1 MGEPGGHY
9 RKWNDPGTE
18 RQILHD
24 LIHIGCL
31 AKADSYKH
39 RAGQKPGRAEEEGE
53 KRLAMAT
60 KFQF

>member
-39 RAGQKPGRAEEEGE
+39 RAGQKPGRRVRRG
-53 KRLAMAT
+53 
-60 KFQF
+60 